1 MCRHHVYLFFW
12 QQEKFGH
19 ECISQKLN
27 GLRDFERRER
37 EREAQLKGKEEG
49 EYNKYKNQEPQKGK
63 NFISLYLI
71 FFL

>member
-1 MCRHHVYLFFW
+1 MFIYFFW

-49 EYNKYKNQEPQKGK
+49 EYNKYKNQEPQKGEK
-63 NFISLYLI
+63 FHFSLSNFFPIN
-71 FFL
+71 